1 MTTRRQHR
9 VNALIYE
16 SLAMIVPGRVSDP
29 RLVDVLIT
37 RVETTQDMATAKV
50 YFTCGDGDDAEVAAA
65 LEALRHGEGFLR
77 AEIADLGLRRLP
89 HLVFARD
96 RQHESGERVL
106 RLLEQLRASGGT
118 DAAAPPDDAPPED
131 DDAAHGADRPGG
143 ADDAGHE
150 TGRARA

>member
-16 SLAMIVPGRVSDP
+16 ALALIVPGRVSDP
-29 RLVDVLIT
+29 RLADVLIT

-106 RLLEQLRASGGT
+106 RLLEQLRASGGAAAAAESVDDG
-118 DAAAPPDDAPPED
+118 DAAFD
-131 DDAAHGADRPGG
+131 ADRPGE
-143 ADDAGHE
+143 ADGDHE